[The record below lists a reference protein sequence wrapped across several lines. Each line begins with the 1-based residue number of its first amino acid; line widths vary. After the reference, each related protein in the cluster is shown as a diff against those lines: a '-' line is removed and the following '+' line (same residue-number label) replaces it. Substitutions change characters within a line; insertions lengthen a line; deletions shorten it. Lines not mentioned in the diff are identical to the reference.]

1 MNARKALIS
10 LVAAV
15 TLAASGGYLFV
26 YLYRWE
32 WNRALISGVIFL
44 AAEIAVIGWALNSKI
59 SELGRQVDTMAATR
73 IAGHLDAARQDQPSH
88 AFDWLE
94 RSTTRTNV
102 FVPILLSAGLILSGL
117 GWVVEKLGKATA
129 GRTSDRQ
136 LAAHL
141 SRLAPPPGGFLDD
154 HHDPLRDL
162 RGPVGGRW

>member
-1 MNARKALIS
+1 MIARRLGLLVTLVV
-10 LVAAV
+10 LVA
-15 TLAASGGYLFV
+15 SGTYLLV

-59 SELGRQVDTMAATR
+59 SELGRQVDTMSATR
-73 IAGHLDAARQDQPSH
+73 IAGHLDAARRDEPSH
-88 AFDWLE
+88 AFDWLK

-102 FVPILLSAGLILSGL
+102 FIPILLGAGLILSGL
-117 GWVVEKLGKATA
+117 GWLVEKLGKATA
-129 GRTSDRQ
+129 GRTSDHR
-136 LAAHL
+136 LAANL
-141 SRLAPPPGGFLDD
+141 SRLAPPAGGFLDD